1 MKPLSL
7 LAVILVSA
15 AVLAST
21 ACGGESG
28 VPEGAVAVVDGNEI
42 PKSELDRLME
52 RTKKGFVAQDQEF
65 PKAGTPEYQNL
76 QQTNV
81 AFLVQR
87 EQLQQA
93 ADELGIEVTEKDI
106 DKEVADF
113 VEQRFAG
120 KRKDLEKALAEQGL
134 TEEDLREILA
144 TTALSRKVFDEITK
158 DVKISDEEIN
168 AYYAQNQSQYS
179 TPASRDVRHILIGKK
194 KPNGDVDYA
203 KNKVE
208 ADRVY
213 AELQGGGDFAAL
225 ARQLSDDE
233 QSAKVG
239 GKLTINRGETVPAFD
254 ETSFQLEQGEIS
266 KPVRTEFGYHIIE
279 ALSPVREAKT
289 TPLAKVRAS
298 IRATLGQQRKSEII
312 DEWAETLRSES
323 DVSYAQGFAPP
334 ELPDDPAETTTET
347 E

>member
-7 LAVILVSA
+7 LAAILVASA
-15 AVLAST
+15 VVVTT

-28 VPEGAVAVVDGNEI
+28 VPEGAIAVVDGNEI

-52 RTKKGFVAQDQEF
+52 RTKKGFVAQDQDF
-65 PKAGTPEYQNL
+65 PKAGTPEYQEL

-93 ADELGIEVTEKDI
+93 ADELGVEATEEDI
-106 DKEVADF
+106 DKEVADL

-120 KRKDLEKALAEQGL
+120 KRKDLDKALAAQGL
-134 TEEDLREILA
+134 TEEDLREILE
-144 TTALSRKVFDEITK
+144 TTALSRKVFDAVTK
-158 DVKISDEEIN
+158 DVKVTEEEIN
-168 AYYAQNQSQYS
+168 AYYVQNQAQYS
-179 TPASRDVRHILIGKK
+179 TPASRDVRHILIGEKK
-194 KPNGDVDYA
+194 QNGEIDYA
-203 KNKVE
+203 KSKAE

-213 AELQGGGDFAAL
+213 AELEGGADFAAL
-225 ARQLSDDE
+225 AKQLSDDE

-239 GKLTINRGETVPAFD
+239 GKITINRGETVPAFD
-254 ETSFQLEQGEIS
+254 STSFQLDVGEVS

-279 ALSPVREAKT
+279 ALSPVRNAKT

-298 IRATLGQQRKSEII
+298 IEATLKQQQKTELIQ
-312 DEWAETLRSES
+312 EWTEELRSES
-323 DVSYAQGFAPP
+323 DVSYAAGFAPP
-334 ELPDDPAETTTET
+334 ELPEDPAETAPET